1 MPVTLRQLRTFMAV
15 AEARSVSAAAQE
27 LGLTQPAASQQLRE
41 LERRLGVRLLE
52 RAKGRMI
59 PTAAGEAVLSGA
71 SRVHAAVDDLV
82 AAAAGYRAGGS
93 GRLRIGTGAT
103 ACIYLLPPVLAGLKR
118 RMPEVEVIISTGN
131 TPDMLRRVEDGSL
144 DAAVVTLPTN
154 LSRSLSAT
162 RIARDPLMAILPTE
176 MVSKGM
182 TAVSTHDLATMPLI
196 LYEPGGVTRAI
207 IDAWF
212 RRAGQVPRP
221 VMELGSVE
229 AIKVLV
235 RSGRGCSIL
244 PALALG
250 EFSNGL
256 QGPVRVPAK
265 ARMQGNRSRTALDA
279 RSPPSREQVSGS
291 RGSAALNAV
300 AFPLRPRLSR
310 ELAMVLRREK
320 VLDRALRLLLD
331 EIATAQTPPLTE
343 G

>member
-1 MPVTLRQLRTFMAV
+1 
-15 AEARSVSAAAQE
+15 
-27 LGLTQPAASQQLRE
+27 
-41 LERRLGVRLLE
+41 
-52 RAKGRMI
+52 
-59 PTAAGEAVLSGA
+59 
-71 SRVHAAVDDLV
+71 
-82 AAAAGYRAGGS
+82 
-93 GRLRIGTGAT
+93 
-103 ACIYLLPPVLAGLKR
+103 
-118 RMPEVEVIISTGN
+118 MPEVEVIISTGN

-182 TAVSTHDLATMPLI
+182 AAVSTHDLATMPLI
-196 LYEPGGVTRAI
+196 LYEPGGVTRVI

-212 RRAGQVPRP
+212 RRAGQMPRP
-221 VMELGSVE
+221 IMELGSVE